1 LTYDEWLGLLLLAL
15 LYPSMV
21 LAAFLVLYLL
31 YRALG
36 WAD

>member
-1 LTYDEWLGLLLLAL
+1 LTYDEWLRLLLLAL

>member
-1 LTYDEWLGLLLLAL
+1 VSYDEWFRLLILAL

-21 LAAFLVLYLL
+21 LAAFLLLYLL

-36 WAD
+36 WLD

>member
-1 LTYDEWLGLLLLAL
+1 MTYDDWFRFLLLAL

-21 LAAFLVLYLL
+21 IAVMLLLYLL

-36 WAD
+36 WLD

>member
-1 LTYDEWLGLLLLAL
+1 LTYDEWLRLLLLAL

-36 WAD
+36 WMD

>member
-15 LYPSMV
+15 LYPSLI
-21 LAAFLVLYLL
+21 LAALLAVYLL

-36 WAD
+36 WMD

>member
-1 LTYDEWLGLLLLAL
+1 MTYDKWLRLLLLAL

-21 LAAFLVLYLL
+21 LALLLLLYLL

-36 WAD
+36 WLD

>member
-15 LYPSMV
+15 LYPSLI
-21 LAAFLVLYLL
+21 LASLLAVYLL

-36 WAD
+36 WVD